1 LNEIKKLAE
10 KLESFAQLRDWNQF
24 HTPKNLS
31 MALAV
36 EAAELMQEFQWLTD
50 EQSCSLS
57 AEKLQNV
64 TDELADVFNY
74 LIRLSSKLNMT

>member
-1 LNEIKKLAE
+1 
-10 KLESFAQLRDWNQF
+10 
-24 HTPKNLS
+24 